1 MTRRGALLIEGM
13 VAVAV
18 FVAAGLAILAAM
30 RGAAHEA
37 RRERDLLRA
46 MDLAR
51 STLSSLESGL
61 ATPEQLDG
69 PVPKWSEESAG
80 FEDAPTEPSGWSL
93 TIETSPSSFDGLV
106 MITVRVSRGSDRSDQ
121 REELYA
127 LGQLVRL
134 GSAAGATR

>member
-1 MTRRGALLIEGM
+1 MIRRGALLIEGM

-30 RGAAHEA
+30 RSAAHEA

-51 STLSSLESGL
+51 SAMSSMEAGL

-69 PVPKWSEESAG
+69 PVPKWSEDSAG
-80 FEDAPTEPSGWSL
+80 FDDALPEPSGWSIQID
-93 TIETSPSSFDGLV
+93 TATSSFDGLA
-106 MITVRVSRGSDRSDQ
+106 MITVRVSRTVGRSG
-121 REELYA
+121 EAIEVYTLH
-127 LGQLVRL
+127 QLVRL
-134 GSAAGATR
+134 GSPGARL

>member
-1 MTRRGALLIEGM
+1 VIRRGALLIEGM

-51 STLSSLESGL
+51 SAMASMEAGL

-69 PVPKWSEESAG
+69 PVPRWTEESAG
-80 FEDAPTEPSGWSL
+80 FDDAPPEPSGWSIQID
-93 TIETSPSSFDGLV
+93 TDTSSFEGLAR
-106 MITVRVSRGSDRSDQ
+106 ITVRVSRAAAGSGDPI
-121 REELYA
+121 ELYA
-127 LGQLVRL
+127 LHQLLRL
-134 GSAAGATR
+134 DSPGERP